1 MTTKL
6 RKKETLQAVVLTD
19 DFTTALTPVQDVL
32 PSMLLP
38 VLNVSLLD
46 YLIETLKI
54 SRVEELFLYC
64 SSHIDL
70 LKKYVKEK
78 EDEDLIINLIISDG
92 CRTLGDA
99 LRDIDGK
106 SLIRSHF
113 ILIRGD
119 AFLNYNLKNYLNVH
133 CKTENMDKGVAMTM
147 LLRNVGSTN
156 DSFLREET
164 ALVVSNK
171 ANNKIL
177 FYKKLKNEE
186 KKIKLELNW
195 FLDNNEIDI
204 STCFIDTHVYLCS
217 PAVLVLFSDNFDYQT
232 MEDFIKGVLMN
243 EEITDR
249 RIHYQQL
256 NSDNYGLPITSWKTY
271 YTLSRDILHRR
282 GYPHAPGMFG
292 LLKNF
297 VSISRSSYK
306 HESVTLAKGCTLE
319 RDCLVGKNSTLGKD
333 SFITQSVIGDNCSID
348 RNAIIQNSFIFSN
361 VKIGSG
367 CEITDSIIFPNC
379 VIKQNTTLDGC
390 ILNLNTYVNPQKE
403 YIDSILNMKNGNL
416 VNTKMS
422 DYNIDERLLYFK
434 DNETTECETYSTDE
448 STTSENSEQ
457 YSPVLDDTSLF
468 LSEVIDSLLRGFQDK
483 LNCDN
488 LILEINSSRYA
499 YNVNMREV
507 TYNVIKAILMLPSHY
522 LVETKVPIT
531 NQNHYYKNLKVMI
544 NYFKPIILNYVKT
557 ELAQED
563 CLHAIE
569 EVVSMTQEL
578 LPYIKNV
585 LHSFYLLDVLS
596 EEKILEWHES
606 NDENDDVQ
614 IKNIKNAVQSFIDWL
629 KESEDSSSSSE
640 TD

>member
-1 MTTKL
+1 MATKL
-6 RKKETLQAVVLTD
+6 RKKDALQAVVLTD
-19 DFTTALTPVQDVL
+19 DFTTALTPVQDVF

-38 VLNVSLLD
+38 VLNVPLLD

-78 EDEDLIINLIISDG
+78 EYEDLIINLIVSDG
-92 CRTLGDA
+92 CRSLGDA
-99 LRDIDGK
+99 LRDIDTK
-106 SLIRSHF
+106 CLIRGHF
-113 ILIRGD
+113 ILIRGN
-119 AFLNYNLKNYLNVH
+119 AFINYDLRNYLNVH
-133 CKTENMDKGVAMTM
+133 CKKENMDKGAAMTM

-171 ANNKIL
+171 ANNKIF
-177 FYKKLKNEE
+177 FYKKLKNDE

-195 FLDNNEIDI
+195 FLDNSEIDI

-217 PAVLVLFSDNFDYQT
+217 PAVLVLFADNFDFQT

-243 EEITDR
+243 EEILGE

-256 NSDNYGLPITSWKTY
+256 SSDNYSLPITSWKTY

-292 LLKNF
+292 PLKNF

-306 HESVTLAKGCTLE
+306 HKSVTLAKGCTLE
-319 RDCLVGKNSTLGKD
+319 KDCLIGENSTLGQK
-333 SFITQSVIGDNCSID
+333 SFITKSVIGDNCSID
-348 RNAIIQNSFIFSN
+348 RVAIIKNSFIFSN

-367 CEITDSIIFPNC
+367 CEITNSIIFSNC
-379 VIKQNTTLDGC
+379 DIKQNAKLDGC
-390 ILNLNTYVNPQKE
+390 ILNSETTINPEKL
-403 YIDSILNMKNGNL
+403 YIDSILEMKNGNL
-416 VNTKMS
+416 INTKMS
-422 DYNIDERLLYFK
+422 DQDVDERLLFFK
-434 DNETTECETYSTDE
+434 DNEAIEYDSDSTDE
-448 STTSENSEQ
+448 SSTNESSRQ
-457 YSPVLDDTSLF
+457 CSPVLDDTSLF

-507 TYNVIKAILMLPSHY
+507 TYNVIKAILILPSHY
-522 LVETKVPIT
+522 LAETKVPIN
-531 NQNHYYKNLKVMI
+531 NQNYYNNLKVMI
-544 NYFKPIILNYVKT
+544 HYFKPIILNYVKT

-569 EVVSMTQEL
+569 EVASMTQEL
-578 LPYIKNV
+578 LPYLKNV
-585 LHSFYLLDVLS
+585 LHLFYILDILS
-596 EEKILEWHES
+596 EDKILEWHES

-614 IKNIKNAVQSFIDWL
+614 TKKVKNAVQSFINWL
-629 KESEDSSSSSE
+629 QESEDSSSSK